1 MGSSKTET
9 PAVGLKCYLMALLDF
24 ELVKLGS
31 VYAFQNYL
39 QSLGFTHIYTLYMM
53 LGNIHRQTM
62 KEYSKQSKIAQG
74 N

>member
-1 MGSSKTET
+1 MT
-9 PAVGLKCYLMALLDF
+9 LIDF
-24 ELVKLGS
+24 ELVKLDS

-39 QSLGFTHIYTLYMM
+39 QSLGFMHIYTSYMM
-53 LGNIHRQTM
+53 LGHMHRQTM